1 MAILREHTSLHALP
15 ADSWDALSGG
25 QPWLSH
31 ALLSALEDSGAVSA
45 ATGWQPAHL
54 ALWEGEQLCAVAPRY
69 LKTHSRGEYV
79 FDWSWARAYA
89 EHGLNYYPKALGAV
103 PFSPIPGPRLLAA
116 DAHSRLALAQGLAD
130 AGHGQSGS
138 HVLFVPD
145 ADRAALQSVGFLPRM
160 GVQFHWQNAGW
171 PDFAAFLAS
180 LRQDKR
186 KKIRQER
193 QKVAAAGVQIVQRSG
208 SDIREADWVFFEHC
222 YRNTYQ
228 EHRSHPYLPLAF
240 FLLLGQRLPEACVLF
255 LAYRGQQPIA
265 ASLCLRDAHR
275 LYGRYWG
282 CIEQVDCLHFE
293 LCYYAGIDYA
303 LAQGLAVFEGGA
315 QGEHKLARGFLPV
328 PTWSMHRLQQPA
340 FHQAI
345 GRWLAQ
351 ERQVMAEYLAEQHAA
366 SPYKTAG

>member
-1 MAILREHTSLHALP
+1 M
-15 ADSWDALSGG
+15 
-25 QPWLSH
+25 
-31 ALLSALEDSGAVSA
+31 
-45 ATGWQPAHL
+45 
-54 ALWEGEQLCAVAPRY
+54 
-69 LKTHSRGEYV
+69 
-79 FDWSWARAYA
+79 
-89 EHGLNYYPKALGAV
+89 
-103 PFSPIPGPRLLAA
+103 
-116 DAHSRLALAQGLAD
+116 
-130 AGHGQSGS
+130 
-138 HVLFVPD
+138 
-145 ADRAALQSVGFLPRM
+145 
-160 GVQFHWQNAGW
+160 
-171 PDFAAFLAS
+171 
-180 LRQDKR
+180 
-186 KKIRQER
+186 
-193 QKVAAAGVQIVQRSG
+193 
-208 SDIREADWVFFEHC
+208 
-222 YRNTYQ
+222 
-228 EHRSHPYLPLAF
+228 PLAF

-351 ERQVMAEYLAEQHAA
+351 ERQAMAEYLAEQHAA